1 MKNENQKKEGEINKL
16 KNEKQIL
23 KTKLIQLSKN
33 LLQNYNNINI
43 EEKLKN
49 ELIKAKDEIDII
61 KKENRKLVEKLEKS
75 EKKEIKNEIK
85 SFSNK
90 SEVFDME
97 SFEEEYNFIKIT
109 NGLKQKMFS
118 QDINIDYPGIE
129 EIKEKYREL
138 TFIYNSLVKLVKK
151 LLFNIQINQKNK
163 EFVIEL
169 CKLVKFDSETTN
181 KLLVNN
187 N

>member
-16 KNEKQIL
+16 KNENQIL

-33 LLQNYNNINI
+33 LLQNYNNITI

-61 KKENRKLVEKLEKS
+61 KKENRQLVEKLEKS
-75 EKKEIKNEIK
+75 EKKEIQNEIK
-85 SFSNK
+85 NFSNK

-97 SFEEEYNFIKIT
+97 SFEEEYNFIKIKK
-109 NGLKQKMFS
+109 GLKKKMFS

-138 TFIYNSLVKLVKK
+138 NFIYNSLVKLVKK

>member
-1 MKNENQKKEGEINKL
+1 
-16 KNEKQIL
+16 
-23 KTKLIQLSKN
+23 
-33 LLQNYNNINI
+33 
-43 EEKLKN
+43 
-49 ELIKAKDEIDII
+49 
-61 KKENRKLVEKLEKS
+61 
-75 EKKEIKNEIK
+75 
-85 SFSNK
+85 
-90 SEVFDME
+90 ME